1 MGHIMPK
8 PEAAARV
15 IRAVMA
21 EHPDMQTTLR
31 IRLSDDD
38 ETLFADTMD
47 AISMLPL
54 PQRRDITDLL
64 YRADTE
70 QILPRR
76 PLETPV
82 TIGGKV
88 EAEVGDAYVSH
99 YHRSQ
104 AALLYR
110 QIAPVIAMGREVEA
124 EVKRAAA
131 VINDP
136 DVRPSVAQTA
146 LARVSVSQQAFGRA
160 METFQRTVMP
170 QVVSHMERAMART
183 PDAAGRRALDGALKH
198 MQFPAIA
205 ENVRDAVDY
214 AHDVYDKYIS
224 DMDEK
229 NHNNGNSSRKP
240 ADVSYDF
247 TDESRPSPSV

>member
-1 MGHIMPK
+1 MPK

-15 IRAVMA
+15 IRAVM
-21 EHPDMQTTLR
+21 EDRPDIQATLGV
-31 IRLSDDD
+31 RLYDYDDD
-38 ETLFADTMD
+38 DTLFSDTMD

-54 PQRRDITDLL
+54 PQRRDVTDLL
-64 YRADTE
+64 YQADTE
-70 QILPRR
+70 QMLPRR
-76 PLETPV
+76 PQETPV

-88 EAEVGDAYVSH
+88 EAEVGNAYVSH

-146 LARVSVSQQAFGRA
+146 LARVSSSQQAFGRA
-160 METFQRTVMP
+160 VETFQRTVMP

-183 PDAAGRRALDGALKH
+183 PDAAGRQALDDALKH
-198 MQFPAIA
+198 MRFPAIVK
-205 ENVRDAVDY
+205 NVSDAVDY

-224 DMDEK
+224 DM
-229 NHNNGNSSRKP
+229 NVNGQNNGNSSRKSV
-240 ADVSYDF
+240 DVSYMFNDKNI
-247 TDESRPSPSV
+247 SSPSV